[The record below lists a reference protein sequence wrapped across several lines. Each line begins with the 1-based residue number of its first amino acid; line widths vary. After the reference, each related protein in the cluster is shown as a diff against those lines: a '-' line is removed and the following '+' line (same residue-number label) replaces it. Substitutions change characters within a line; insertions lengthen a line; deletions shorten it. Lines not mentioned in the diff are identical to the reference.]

1 MALHTSIFKRTF
13 TFKFDARTS
22 RGAMREKI
30 SWFIKLWDEKRPD
43 VFGLGECGPL
53 PGLSLD
59 NTSDFEKTIE
69 DTLLKL
75 RTQPLTS
82 DLSKLQIAPPKYSS
96 LQFGL
101 ETALLDLVHGGER
114 KIFDNQFVKGG
125 PLPING
131 LIWMGNADFM
141 IQQVHKKIEEGYT
154 CIKLKIGGLD
164 FEEEC
169 KILRY
174 IRKKFSKEQVTLR
187 LDANGAFEESDAL
200 EKLTALAEFE
210 IHSIEQP
217 VKQGSSE
224 MARLCQVS
232 PIPIALD
239 EELIGRESEKAELLK
254 SIRPQFIILKPTL
267 HGGMHA
273 CHEWI
278 TMAESLN
285 IGWWITSALES
296 NVGLNAICQFAANY
310 PISTPQGLGT
320 GMLYENNFP
329 SPLIV
334 QKGHIFYAEERPWDV
349 R

>member
-1 MALHTSIFKRTF
+1 MALQASIFKRTF
-13 TFKFDARTS
+13 AFKFDARTS
-22 RGAMREKI
+22 RGAMRKKI
-30 SWFIKLWDEKRPD
+30 SWFIKIWDEKRPD

-59 NTSDFEKTIE
+59 DTPDFERTIE
-69 DTLLKL
+69 DTLSKL
-75 RTQPLTS
+75 RNQPLTS
-82 DLSKLQIAPPKYSS
+82 DLSKLRIAPPKYSS
-96 LQFGL
+96 IQFGL
-101 ETALLDLVHGGER
+101 ETALLDLVHEGKR
-114 KIFDNQFVKGG
+114 MIFDNQFVKGM

-141 IQQVHKKIEEGYT
+141 IQQVNKKIEERYT

-169 KILRY
+169 NILRH
-174 IRKKFSKEQVTLR
+174 IRTKFSKNEITLR
-187 LDANGAFEESDAL
+187 LDANGSFKESDAL

-217 VKQGSSE
+217 VMQGSSE
-224 MARLCQVS
+224 MARLCKVS

-239 EELIGRESEKAELLK
+239 EELIGRENEKVELLK

-267 HGGMHA
+267 HGGMYS
-273 CHEWI
+273 CQEWI
-278 TMAESLN
+278 ATAESLN

-296 NVGLNAICQFAANY
+296 NVGLNAICQFAASY
-310 PISTPQGLGT
+310 PINTPQGLGT

-329 SPLIV
+329 SPLTV
-334 QKGHIFYAEERPWDV
+334 REGSIFYDEEQPWDV